1 MTTYTQ
7 PEQGANSS
15 VIVVDQSNFERE
27 VVARSQ
33 EVPVVVDFWAPWCGP
48 CRALGPTLERLAEE
62 AQGDFVL
69 AKVNVD
75 QNQQL
80 AMAFRVQGIP
90 AVKALKDGKIVDEF
104 TGALPEGQIRAWLK
118 RFIPTKTDGVIEAAA
133 ALEDT
138 DPEEAIARYRVG
150 LGSDPENP
158 TALFGLGRLLF
169 MRGEQEGVMLLQ
181 EVPIGSPFHSRAQ
194 GLLGLADFFGQ
205 AGNVDAATLKERIA
219 SDARDLEARYQLAI
233 HHTRDE
239 QYTEALDQ
247 LLAIVMRD
255 RSLHDDGARKA
266 MLGIFAMLGNEDEV
280 VVDYQRKLASALF

>member
-1 MTTYTQ
+1 MTTYTP
-7 PEQGANSS
+7 PEQGANAP
-15 VIVVDQSNFERE
+15 IIEVDQSNFERE
-27 VVARSQ
+27 VVARSR

-62 AQGDFVL
+62 SQGAFVL

-80 AMAFRVQGIP
+80 ALAFQVQGIP

-104 TGALPEGQIRAWLK
+104 TGALPERQIREWLK
-118 RFIPTKTDGVIEAAA
+118 RFMPSKTDGIIEAAA
-133 ALEDT
+133 ALEAT
-138 DPEEAIARYRVG
+138 DPDEAIARYRVG

-158 TALFGLGRLLF
+158 VGLFGLGRLLF

-181 EVPIGSPFHSRAQ
+181 EVPIGSPFYSRAQ
-194 GLLGLADFFGQ
+194 GLLELADFFGQ
-205 AGNVDAATLKERIA
+205 ASDVDAATLQERMA
-219 SDARDLEARYQLAI
+219 NDARDLEARYQLAI
-233 HHTRDE
+233 RYTQDE
-239 QYTEALDQ
+239 QYTDALDQ

-255 RSLHDDGARKA
+255 RSLHDDGARRA
-266 MLGIFAMLGNEDEV
+266 MLGIFAMMGNDNEV